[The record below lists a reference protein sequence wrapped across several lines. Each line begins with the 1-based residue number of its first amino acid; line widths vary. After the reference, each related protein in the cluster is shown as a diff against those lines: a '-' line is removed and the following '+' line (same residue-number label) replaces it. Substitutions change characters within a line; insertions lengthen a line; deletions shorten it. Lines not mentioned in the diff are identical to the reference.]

1 MADFLNGFVKTVMDE
16 VIQKDYPH
24 IRHPALLYAQIK
36 DTVSREGKLYVTL
49 QVLTENGQVD
59 ETFPLIP
66 HVRTELSLQA
76 GNIAV
81 IGLLY
86 SGCTPYILGRCLD
99 DIN

>member
-16 VIQKDYPH
+16 TIREDYPH

-36 DTVSREGKLYVTL
+36 EVVSQGEQLYVTL
-49 QVLTENGQVD
+49 QVLTEKGEAD

-66 HVRTELSLQA
+66 YVRTEISLQA
-76 GNIAV
+76 GEIVV

-86 SGCTPYILGRCLD
+86 GGCSPYILGRCLN
-99 DIN
+99 DIK